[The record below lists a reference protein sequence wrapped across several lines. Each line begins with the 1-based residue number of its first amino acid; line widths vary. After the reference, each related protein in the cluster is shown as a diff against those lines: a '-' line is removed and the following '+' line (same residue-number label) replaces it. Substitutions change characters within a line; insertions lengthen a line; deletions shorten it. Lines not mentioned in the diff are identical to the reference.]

1 MFIYFKRGIAL
12 GLALLMTL
20 SLASCSKS
28 CSGTESPADT
38 TTDQTTQESSV
49 PNLGG
54 DDTTTP
60 EDTTDATVSGDDEEA
75 FVKPPLE
82 HMIFGVGSYVQGE
95 NLIATVGREQL
106 PEAFKS
112 PLTMYIKN
120 YTEWQNFYGGLP
132 RSKMDD
138 AFVQGIAGINEPFF
152 KSKALL
158 VVIVEARSVDY
169 THEVKDVSYA
179 NGKVAVQM
187 TTHMVSN
194 ATNEVGYACIIIPIN
209 PGWVGFP
216 VTVGISKELNS

>member
-20 SLASCSKS
+20 SLASCGKS
-28 CSGTESPADT
+28 CSGTETPADT
-38 TTDQTTQESSV
+38 TTNETTLESSL
-49 PNLGG
+49 PNSVGN
-54 DDTTTP
+54 DTTAP
-60 EDTTDATVSGDDEEA
+60 EDTSDTTLSDDDEV

-95 NLIATVGREQL
+95 NLVAAVGREQL

-120 YTEWQNFYGGLP
+120 YAEWQNFYGGLP

-138 AFVQGIAGINEPFF
+138 AFVQGIASINEPYF

-158 VVIVEARSVDY
+158 VVIVEERSIDY
-169 THEVKDVSYA
+169 TQEVKDVSYA
-179 NGKVAVQM
+179 NGKVAVQL

-194 ATNEVGYACIIIPIN
+194 ATNEVGYACILIPIT